1 MTQLVEL
8 QEALPKFNAAGIKLY
23 AVSYDD
29 VEALADFAQ
38 HHDITYPLLSDKG
51 SKVIRRY
58 GIQNHFVTR
67 EQIPYYGI
75 PFPGSYLVDQDGVV
89 IEKMFSRSLAARQ
102 SAESTIDRAL
112 GEILLGEDEPT
123 DRAGS
128 DGIQLSATYHGGGGN
143 LKSAVIRELVVRFE
157 LAPGLHIY
165 DEPVP
170 EGMVATRIEV
180 SGPPGFHTNDMIKL
194 PTKRLKLPGID
205 SELRVWEGRVDF
217 VIPVWV
223 DDRVKGL
230 MDESEFEDIDIVVKV
245 DFQACD
251 DQSCRIPQTETLTV
265 KVPVAPH
272 LGHDLPGDLAG
283 AVMTTM
289 NTRKYMMRMIRRGL
303 LRSPIKGFR
312 YIKKS
317 MEDVRRGPAR
327 KQRASKHR
335 E

>member
-75 PFPGSYLVDQDGVV
+75 PFPGSYLVDEDGVV

-112 GEILLGEDEPT
+112 GEILLGEDEPA

-265 KVPVAPH
+265 NVPVAPH

-312 YIKKS
+312 YMKKS

-327 KQRASKHR
+327 KRRDSKHR